1 MKYRVTNHTTLEIL
15 ETDNITTAY
24 EWASDWEAMNHDV
37 EMVDNTSG
45 EVIVDTR
52 KEN

>member
-1 MKYRVTNHTTLEIL
+1 MKYRVTNHTTLEIF

-24 EWASDWEAMNHDV
+24 EWASDWETMNHDV

-45 EVIVDTR
+45 EVVVDTR

>member
-24 EWASDWEAMNHDV
+24 EQTGDWEAMNHDV

>member
-15 ETDNITTAY
+15 DTDNITTAY
-24 EWASDWEAMNHDV
+24 KWASDWEDMNHDV

-52 KEN
+52 EEK